1 MKDSRKEIHLL
12 IALGLFFSVAF
23 QTLRAQD
30 EIKGNPENG
39 AALYKTNCT
48 ACHATD
54 LTKKLIGP
62 ALSGVTEKR
71 SREWLHKWIKNNKA
85 LRESGDKDA
94 LAIYEEYGKV
104 EMNLF
109 PQLSE
114 TDIDDILAFIKNP
127 PAPKEEKISSETT
140 AKNQQDPSSETY
152 TKLILLGF
160 AVLSVI
166 LLLILI
172 KIYTLIRVLNAKT
185 LDEYKAS
192 GKKISINLPEILE
205 KYRALGYS
213 LIGLFFL
220 LSLFGLWDF
229 LMNIDVNKGYQ
240 PDQPIYFSHKIHAGI
255 NKIDCQYCHS
265 SAKYGKVSGIP
276 SANVCMN
283 CHLIIDEYKGDY
295 IEEGKDKAFY
305 TSEIQ
310 KIYKAIGWDPSTRT
324 YSGKTQPI
332 QWTRIHNMQDFVYFN
347 HSQHVVAGEEAIKKA
362 KNVDVVCKAC
372 HGEVQE
378 MDKVKMANDFTMG
391 WCISCHRTTEVDMNN
406 KYYTEYFNELHEKL
420 KKHHGG
426 KANLKI
432 TVDAVGGIECA
443 KCHY

>member
-1 MKDSRKEIHLL
+1 MKYSGKKIRLF
-12 IALGLFFSVAF
+12 IALGLFFSIAF
-23 QTLRAQD
+23 QGLKAQE
-30 EIKGNPENG
+30 EIKGNVENG
-39 AALYKTNCT
+39 ASLYKINCT

-71 SREWLHKWIKNNKA
+71 SRDWLHKWIKNNKA
-85 LRESGDKDA
+85 LRESGDKEA
-94 LAIYEEYGKV
+94 IAIYEEYGKV

-109 PQLSE
+109 PQFSE
-114 TDIDDILAFIKNP
+114 KDIDDILSFIKNP
-127 PAPKEEKISSETT
+127 PAPKEEKASSE
-140 AKNQQDPSSETY
+140 KNLKTQSGLDVTF
-152 TKLILLGF
+152 TRLLLAGF
-160 AVLSVI
+160 SVLAVI
-166 LLLILI
+166 LLFILV

-185 LDEYKAS
+185 LDEYQSSK
-192 GKKISINLPEILE
+192 KKISINIPRILE
-205 KYRALGYS
+205 KYRVLGYVAMG
-213 LIGLFFL
+213 IFFL
-220 LSLFGLWDF
+220 LSVFGIWDF
-229 LMNIDVNKGYQ
+229 LMNIDVNKGYE

-265 SAKYGKVSGIP
+265 SAKYSKVSGIP
-276 SANVCMN
+276 SLNVCMN
-283 CHLIIDEYKGDY
+283 CHMTINEYKGDY
-295 IEEGKDKAFY
+295 LEEGKDKAFY

-310 KIYKAIGWDPSTRT
+310 KIYKAIGWDPDTRA

-332 QWTRIHNMQDFVYFN
+332 QWTRIHNMPDFVYFN

-391 WCISCHRTTEVDMNN
+391 WCISCHRSTEINMDN

-420 KKHHGG
+420 KKQYGN
-426 KANLKI
+426 KSTPTI